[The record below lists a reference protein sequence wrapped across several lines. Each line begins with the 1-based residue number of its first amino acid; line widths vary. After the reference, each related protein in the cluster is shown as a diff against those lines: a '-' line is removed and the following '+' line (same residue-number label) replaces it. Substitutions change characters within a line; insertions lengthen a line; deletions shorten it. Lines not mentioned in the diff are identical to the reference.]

1 MFIVHFSHFGMRVSG
16 LYESV
21 KDQVKYERREGHRS
35 ELLDAFDPVPP
46 PSKRDEWLVPIH
58 WEEAKKADVWVLHSK
73 WLDRLK
79 KWQKNKVTVGIMHG
93 PTEHMLFKKWHKGG
107 GSLDVHINMLWEED
121 ATVAINKHEYDIM
134 KYYDEKVGR
143 LHYIP
148 NSIDLERFDN
158 VEPWK
163 YNCRPAILS
172 CDTPRI
178 EKLPFHI
185 FWAMPLVKKKIP
197 DAMLNV
203 YALLLEPI
211 QIWRNMLC
219 RSHGR
224 QLEKCCENIQLANQD
239 LRPFQAGA
247 DIGFNNN
254 YSGIASR
261 VTMEMMA
268 CGVPVVSY
276 GGDYTKYH
284 AKIFDLNSIA
294 KQIIRCWKDL
304 TKEGS
309 TLREDT
315 LKYARENFDR
325 GKEVKKYI
333 KLYEQLL
340 AKKKEE
346 LCM

>member
-35 ELLDAFDPVPP
+35 ELLDPNNLEPP
-46 PSKRDEWLVPIH
+46 KDKRDEWLVPIH
-58 WEEAKKADVWVLHSK
+58 WEEAKKADVWVLHSSWVSK
-73 WLDRLK
+73 LK
-79 KWQKNKVTVGIMHG
+79 KWQKNKVTVGVMHG
-93 PTEHMLFKKWHKGG
+93 PTEHLLLKKWLRGQT
-107 GSLDVHINMLWEED
+107 SLDVHINMLWEED
-121 ATVAINKHEYDIM
+121 ATVALNQHEYDIM

-158 VEPWK
+158 VHPWS
-163 YNCRPAILS
+163 YNNHPAVLT

-185 FWAMPLVKKKIP
+185 FWAMPLVKKRIP
-197 DAMLNV
+197 TARLNA

-211 QIWRNMLC
+211 QTWRNMLC
-219 RSHGR
+219 RSHNR
-224 QLEKCCENIQLANQD
+224 ELEKCCESIQLANQD

-284 AKIFDLNSIA
+284 AKIFDIPSIA
-294 KQIIRCWKDL
+294 GQIMRCWNDL
-304 TKEGS
+304 TAKDS
-309 TLREDT
+309 TLKADT
-315 LKYARENFDR
+315 IKYARDNFDR

-340 AKKKEE
+340 AKKREEKE
-346 LCM
+346 

>member
-1 MFIVHFSHFGMRVSG
+1 MRVSG

-35 ELLDAFDPVPP
+35 ELLDPNDPEPP
-46 PSKRDEWLVPIH
+46 PSKRDEWLVPMH
-58 WEEAKKADVWVLHSK
+58 WEEAKKADVWVVHSS

-79 KWQKNKVTVGIMHG
+79 KWQKNKVTVGVMHG
-93 PTEHMLFKKWHKGG
+93 PTEHMLFKKWLRGQ

-121 ATVAINKHEYDIM
+121 ATVALNKHEYDIM

-148 NSIDLERFDN
+148 NSIDLENFDD
-158 VEPWK
+158 VQPWK
-163 YNCRPAILS
+163 YNHHPAVLS

-185 FWAMPLVKKKIP
+185 FWAMPLVREEIP
-197 DAMLNV
+197 EARLNV
-203 YALLLEPI
+203 FSLLLEPI
-211 QIWRNMLC
+211 QVWRNMLC

-224 QLEKCCENIQLANQD
+224 ILEKCCENIQLANQD

-254 YSGIASR
+254 ISGIASR
-261 VTMEMMA
+261 VTMEMQA
-268 CGVPVVSY
+268 CGVPVISY

-284 AKIFDLNSIA
+284 AKVFDLDSIA
-294 KQIIRCWKDL
+294 EQIIRCWKDL
-304 TKEGS
+304 TAKGS
-309 TLREDT
+309 TLKRDT
-315 LKYARENFDR
+315 IRYAKKNYDR
-325 GKEVKKYI
+325 GKWAKKYI

-340 AKKKEE
+340 AKKREE
-346 LCM
+346 RE

>member
-35 ELLDAFDPVPP
+35 ELLDAFDPE
-46 PSKRDEWLVPIH
+46 PSPDKKDEWLTPIH
-58 WEEAKKADVWVLHSK
+58 WEEAKTADVWVLHSK
-73 WLDRLK
+73 WLDKLK
-79 KWQKNKVTVGIMHG
+79 EWEKDKVKVAVMHG
-93 PTEHMLFKKWHKGG
+93 PSEHMLFKKWDKQG
-107 GSLDVHINMLWEED
+107 GSLDVHINLLWECD
-121 ATVAINKHEYDIM
+121 ATVALNQHEYDIM
-134 KYYDEKVGR
+134 QYYDEKGGR

-158 VEPWK
+158 AQPWE
-163 YNCRPAILS
+163 YDFHPAVLS
-172 CDTPRI
+172 CDTPRV

-185 FWAMPLVKKKIP
+185 IWAMPIVMKKIP
-197 DAMLNV
+197 EARLNLFS
-203 YALLLEPI
+203 LLLEPI
-211 QIWRNMLC
+211 QIWRNTLC
-219 RSHGR
+219 RSHKR
-224 QLEKCCENIQLANQD
+224 VLENCCESIQLANRN
-239 LRPFQAGA
+239 LKPFQAGA

-284 AKIFDLNSIA
+284 AKIWDLNSIA
-294 KQIIRCWKDL
+294 GQIIRCWEDL
-304 TKEGS
+304 TAKGS
-309 TLREDT
+309 TLRKDT
-315 LKYARENFDR
+315 LAYAKKHFDR
-325 GKEVKKYI
+325 GKQVKKYI

-340 AKKKEE
+340 KEKRR
-346 LCM
+346 